1 MLAPNLFQVR
11 IILETAR
18 TTQAI
23 NADARCFSADDSVD
37 GSGSGAELAPDDL
50 GCSGTRISSTT
61 SMTRGVCVVVLVT
74 IGGLVVVSTVAGAVD
89 DASVRAL
96 VAVSVVGLVVEA
108 AASGAGNA
116 VVVVAVKVSSARVS
130 VC

>member
-1 MLAPNLFQVR
+1 MLAPNLVQER

-61 SMTRGVCVVVLVT
+61 SMTRGACVVVVVT
-74 IGGLVVVSTVAGAVD
+74 IGGLVAVSTVAGAVD
-89 DASVRAL
+89 DASVRAS

-116 VVVVAVKVSSARVS
+116 VVVVAVKVSSAGVS

>member
-1 MLAPNLFQVR
+1 MLTPNLFQVR

-23 NADARCFSADDSVD
+23 SADARCFSADDSVD

-61 SMTRGVCVVVLVT
+61 SMTRGACVVAVVT
-74 IGGLVVVSTVAGAVD
+74 FGWLVVSTVAEAVD
-89 DASVRAL
+89 DASVIAL
-96 VAVSVVGLVVEA
+96 VAVSVA
-108 AASGAGNA
+108 AKKG
-116 VVVVAVKVSSARVS
+116 VFLKK
-130 VC
+130 

>member
-11 IILETAR
+11 IIDETAR

-61 SMTRGVCVVVLVT
+61 SMTRGACVFVLVT

-96 VAVSVVGLVVEA
+96 VAVSVA
-108 AASGAGNA
+108 AKKG
-116 VVVVAVKVSSARVS
+116 VSFLKKN
-130 VC
+130 

>member
-1 MLAPNLFQVR
+1 MLAPNLFQIR

-74 IGGLVVVSTVAGAVD
+74 IGGGLVVVSTVAGAVD

-96 VAVSVVGLVVEA
+96 VAVSVA
-108 AASGAGNA
+108 AKKG
-116 VVVVAVKVSSARVS
+116 VSFLKKF
-130 VC
+130 